1 MFLSPPSQSTFTK
14 LTAFGTIVTRLSLP
28 KFCVRRS
35 EYGSTQ
41 MTCWAPWFRKNWAV
55 SPFPAPTSRTVP
67 STPSLGRYTRCHCF
81 NSSFR
86 IFLWGG
92 SSFRF
97 AKSGYS
103 HIVSASY
110 LIDDNRIQ
118 CLISAILLRGSI
130 CVKIRTFAIAQSF
143 SKFTISYSIQVPAKT
158 SAWLFREIRNVL
170 RPFAVQIR
178 RPQVHTASKKKPRLT
193 TVFFLGPRP

>member
-1 MFLSPPSQSTFTK
+1 
-14 LTAFGTIVTRLSLP
+14 LTCL
-28 KFCVRRS
+28 
-35 EYGSTQ
+35 
-41 MTCWAPWFRKNWAV
+41 APLLRKNLAV

-103 HIVSASY
+103 HIVSDSY
-110 LIDDNRIQ
+110 LTDDNRIQ

-143 SKFTISYSIQVPAKT
+143 SNFTISYSIPDP
-158 SAWLFREIRNVL
+158 SED
-170 RPFAVQIR
+170 
-178 RPQVHTASKKKPRLT
+178 
-193 TVFFLGPRP
+193 